1 MLQEDDYNQFLGI
14 KMMKKE
20 SSRRELPMVRD
31 ESFLGFGG
39 LDQSY
44 RFEPQIRKL
53 RSWRKESSN
62 FENKYEFAEE
72 NAK

>member
-1 MLQEDDYNQFLGI
+1 LLQEDFDQFFGI
-14 KMMKKE
+14 KMLKKE

-31 ESFLGFGG
+31 ESFIGFGG

-53 RSWRKESSN
+53 RSWRNESSN
-62 FENKYEFAEE
+62 FEKKYEFGDE